1 MTTAQR
7 EIPDGERLA
16 RVETRVEHLEQQ
28 MLAVHQEIRDLR
40 QEMRDLRQEM
50 RDLSAKVD
58 RQFLWTLGIIITMWI
73 TVILAIA
80 GLYAVVLR
88 T

>member
-1 MTTAQR
+1 MATTADR
-7 EIPDGERLA
+7 DIPDGERLS
-16 RVETRVEHLEQQ
+16 RVETRVEHLDQRALVLEQ
-28 MLAVHQEIRDLR
+28 AIR
-40 QEMRDLRQEM
+40 E
-50 RDLSAKVD
+50 LSSKVD
-58 RQFLWTLGIIITMWI
+58 RNFLWTLGIIITMWV

>member
-1 MTTAQR
+1 M
-7 EIPDGERLA
+7 
-16 RVETRVEHLEQQ
+16 ETRVEHLEQRALVLEQ
-28 MLAVHQEIRDLR
+28 AIR
-40 QEMRDLRQEM
+40 E
-50 RDLSAKVD
+50 LSSKVD
-58 RQFLWTLGIIITMWI
+58 RNFLWTLGIIITMWV

>member
-1 MTTAQR
+1 MFA
-7 EIPDGERLA
+7 
-16 RVETRVEHLEQQ
+16 LEQ
-28 MLAVHQEIRDLR
+28 AI
-40 QEMRDLRQEM
+40 

-58 RQFLWTLGIIITMWI
+58 RNLLWTLGIIITMWV
-73 TVILAIA
+73 TVILSIA

>member
-1 MTTAQR
+1 VTTAQR

-16 RVETRVEHLEQQ
+16 RVETRVEHLQQQ
-28 MLAVHQEIRDLR
+28 MLEVR
-40 QEMRDLRQEM
+40 QDIRDLRQEM

-80 GLYAVVLR
+80 GLYTVVLR